1 MKNVIERVRTV
12 IYLIMCILFT
22 ILIYIY
28 LDEILLKSSDS
39 WLMGSI
45 IIICIILA
53 DYFSRRYITNLFAFF
68 AIHLFLIGGAA
79 FIPSS
84 PIDKILLGGTAFS
97 FLLLAIG
104 FWRTESNERSMYVID
119 IPFELILFFIL
130 IYFHSSISKTM
141 GNGVASYAYIAGI
154 AYFILYFVREYLDKF
169 LSYSMSSGNFS
180 KELINTFSTNLSL
193 IMLFNVITI
202 FAIMTANMF
211 FSNSMFNII
220 GRFFHFLAKKFFGLF
235 SVFDNTG
242 EPSAEK
248 IPEMPDSQTSTMP
261 SEPTYSHTSDSSN
274 IGSIIFQVFIA
285 IIFVALIIIVFYIIY
300 SFIKQY
306 MHRNNTS
313 GDVIEKTHSKEK
325 SVKAEKKG
333 SASPK
338 SFFGTNRDKIRKIY
352 ADTVN
357 SVTKRNNKIVIRK
370 SYTPDEIK
378 NAVSSDEMINPENMQ
393 KLTKIYEKARYSD
406 SEISKEE
413 LDSVKHS
420 K

>member
-211 FSNSMFNII
+211 FSDSMFNII
-220 GRFFHFLAKKFFGLF
+220 GKFFHFLAKKFFGLF

-248 IPEMPDSQTSTMP
+248 IPEMPDSQTSAMP

-285 IIFVALIIIVFYIIY
+285 IIFVALIVIVFYIIY

-313 GDVIEKTHSKEK
+313 GDVIEKTDSKEK

-393 KLTKIYEKARYSD
+393 ELTKIYEKARYSD

>member
-211 FSNSMFNII
+211 FSDSMFNII

-248 IPEMPDSQTSTMP
+248 IPEMPDSQTSAMP

-285 IIFVALIIIVFYIIY
+285 IIFVALIVIVFYIIY

-313 GDVIEKTHSKEK
+313 GDVIEKTDSKEK

-393 KLTKIYEKARYSD
+393 ELTKIYEKARYSD